1 MIGLKSLLGRASPA
15 GPSARLSLL
24 IFHRVHLAID
34 PMSPS
39 EVDAGRFDRICRWL
53 GRWFNVLAL
62 DQAVALRRQGA
73 LPARALSIT
82 FDDGYADNHDVALPI
97 LRAHDLTATFFI
109 ATSFL
114 DGGRM
119 FNDTVNETVRN
130 ARSERVDLAEWFD
143 DAEALP
149 LVTLEDRRHAAA
161 SIIDRVK
168 YLPVQRR
175 QEVVDALARRLGS
188 TLPVDLM
195 MSSAQVC
202 SLHRAGM
209 QIGAHTQS
217 HPILRGMAREQV
229 RDEIEGSQR
238 VLEGLVDAR
247 VGLFAYPNGKPDVD
261 FDATVVDVVESLG
274 FDAAVTT
281 VRGAAGPQTNPFLLP
296 RHTPWEQDRLRF
308 GYRLLETLRMPAP

>member
-1 MIGLKSLLGRASPA
+1 MIGLKSLLGRASPE

-24 IFHRVHLAID
+24 IFHRVHPVID
-34 PMSPS
+34 PMLPT
-39 EVDAGRFDRICRWL
+39 EVDATRFDRICRWL
-53 GRWFNVLAL
+53 ARWFNVLPL
-62 DQAVALRRQGA
+62 DQAMVLRRQGA
-73 LPARALSIT
+73 LPTRALSIT

-97 LRAHDLTATFFI
+97 LRAQGLTATFFI

-119 FNDTVNETVRN
+119 FNDTVVEAVRN
-130 ARSERVDLAEWFD
+130 ARSERIDPAEWFD

-149 LVTLEDRRHAAA
+149 LVSLDDRRRAAA
-161 SIIDRVK
+161 SIIGRVK

-175 QEVVDALARRLGS
+175 QEVVDALARRLGA
-188 TLPVDLM
+188 TLPDGLM
-195 MSSAQVC
+195 MRSAQVS
-202 SLHRAGM
+202 SLYRAGM
-209 QIGAHTQS
+209 QIGAHTQT
-217 HPILRGMAREQV
+217 HPILRGVSREQV
-229 RDEIEGSQR
+229 RAEIEGSRR

-261 FDATVVDVVESLG
+261 FDAQAVDVVQSLG

-281 VRGAAGPQTNPFLLP
+281 VRGAAGPQTNPLLLP
-296 RHTPWEQDRLRF
+296 RHTPWEHDRLRF